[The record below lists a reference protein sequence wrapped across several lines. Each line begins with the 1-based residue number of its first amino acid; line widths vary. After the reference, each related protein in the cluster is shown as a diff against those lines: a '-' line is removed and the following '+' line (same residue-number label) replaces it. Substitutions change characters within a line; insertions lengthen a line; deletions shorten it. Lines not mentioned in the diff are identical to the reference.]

1 MNVKTL
7 QRFIST
13 GCSALDK
20 LLGGGLSTRC
30 VSLVYGEA
38 ETGKTSLAIQCAVSC
53 ARAGCRTIFVDS
65 DAGFSTRR
73 LSQIAYYDVE
83 KVAPMILWVRPTT
96 FEEQTLVVDHLEEY
110 VTDEVGLVV
119 VDTVTS
125 LYRVEVG
132 APEKTFKV
140 NRELNRQVASL
151 AQTAKTLKVAVLMLS
166 QVRSI
171 FDEGQVGVEPVATR
185 VLKFWSDVVI
195 KLKDTGQP
203 HTIEAI
209 LEKYPEHKRSASCY
223 LSIEKTGI
231 REYGH

>member
-1 MNVKTL
+1 MEPL
-7 QRFIST
+7 QRFVST

-20 LLGGGLSTRC
+20 LLGGGFPASC

-38 ETGKTSLAIQCAVSC
+38 ETGKSSLAVQCAVSL
-53 ARAGCRTIFVDS
+53 ARTGYNTIFVDS
-65 DAGFSTRR
+65 DGMFSTRR
-73 LSQIAYYDVE
+73 LSQIAYHDVE
-83 KVAPMILWVRPTT
+83 KVAPMILLVRPTT
-96 FEEQTLVVDHLEEY
+96 FKEQTLVMDHLEEY

-140 NRELNRQVASL
+140 NRELNRQIASL
-151 AQTAKTLKVAVLMLS
+151 AQTAKTRKVAVLMLS

-171 FDEGQVGVEPVATR
+171 FAEGQVGVEPVATR
-185 VLKFWSDVVI
+185 VLKFWADVVI

-203 HTIEAI
+203 HVIEAI
-209 LEKYPEHKRSASCY
+209 LEKQPGQKRPASCY
-223 LSIEKTGI
+223 LSIEKTGV
-231 REYGH
+231 REHKH